1 MHIALRRNLLKRE
14 DSQIPRYI
22 LPDYDGWTDDRWR
35 VELSTEYIT
44 DYEGEEA
51 WEIYQYIEKERLAV
65 INTLLASASID
76 VNIQNIELRS
86 PIHTLGY
93 SDCNADV
100 IICKLLELGADG
112 FARNN
117 KGQTA
122 LHLACKSG
130 ASAIACSF
138 LDGGFC
144 IKTTDLQG
152 LNALHYAVCANQ
164 YDTVKMILNRDK
176 KLAQSLCCEVN
187 ARGRSLMHHYLEVRN
202 GSIEMITVLLN
213 HGVRLNDVDQDG
225 NTPLSLHL
233 QGFKRADQT
242 KICRFLLENSADA
255 LWRSPKGQNLAHL
268 AMCNHMVK
276 VGVLEAL
283 SDYGVDV
290 AAKDTSGKSIL
301 HYGAIHGSLS
311 KEILSFIQ
319 KNNLLQLDDRDAQKK
334 PPPSVCIRS
343 SQQEATTQL
352 ICQI

>member
-1 MHIALRRNLLKRE
+1 MDWLALLLCSSNRGCVGTQSEIDIPSMVSSSTNSEKIRVESSHVCHCDFCEISEIFPGNHFVHVDEKDHDFIIYFASVQVEYNLLSATSVRCHDGDTPLHIALRRNLLKRE
-14 DSQIPRYI
+14 DNQIPRYI

-35 VELSTEYIT
+35 VEFSTEYIT

-51 WEIYQYIEKERLAV
+51 WEIYQYIEEERLAV
-65 INTLLASASID
+65 INTLLASTNID
-76 VNIQNIELRS
+76 VNIQNIEFRS

-138 LDGGFC
+138 LDRGFC

-176 KLAQSLCCEVN
+176 KLARSLCCEVD

-213 HGVRLNDVDQDG
+213 HGARLNDVDQDG

-242 KICRFLLENSADA
+242 KTCHFL
-255 LWRSPKGQNLAHL
+255 
-268 AMCNHMVK
+268 
-276 VGVLEAL
+276 
-283 SDYGVDV
+283 
-290 AAKDTSGKSIL
+290 
-301 HYGAIHGSLS
+301 
-311 KEILSFIQ
+311 
-319 KNNLLQLDDRDAQKK
+319 
-334 PPPSVCIRS
+334 
-343 SQQEATTQL
+343 
-352 ICQI
+352 